1 MTKATQTLTYFI
13 AFTSIWTIL
22 TLNIL
27 PLPLPLPLQQIIPLV
42 RPSLFFILSFPK

>member
-27 PLPLPLPLQQIIPLV
+27 PLPLPLQQIIPLV